1 MGFLRNYL
9 VFLLTVCFLV
19 NVGAQT
25 QVTEPFSK
33 IKVSGNIKAELIP
46 STSPKV
52 EYTVLE
58 GDPNDLVI
66 DVLGD
71 QLEIRFKNTR
81 FWEYFQNTKAK
92 VKIYYTKLD
101 RLDCAAGS
109 KVVAVNNICS
119 KRLYV
124 DASSGASCD
133 LAFEGEEISVD
144 GSSGAE
150 IRLQGNATSISF
162 DVSSGA
168 ELDAFELI
176 TQRAS
181 GDASSGAQAKVHCS
195 QHLDADASSGGEVKF
210 RGKPASVN
218 KQSSSGGSVRAL

>member
-1 MGFLRNYL
+1 MRFVQIYL
-9 VFLLTVCFLV
+9 MLFFTVCCWV
-19 NVGAQT
+19 NLGAQT

-46 STSPKV
+46 SASHKV
-52 EYTVLE
+52 EYTILE
-58 GDPNDLVI
+58 GDPSDLVI

-71 QLEIRFKNTR
+71 QLEIRFKNVR
-81 FWEYFQNTKAK
+81 FWEYFRHAKAK
-92 VKIYYTKLD
+92 VKIYYTQLE
-101 RLDCAAGS
+101 RLDCNAGS
-109 KVVAVNNICS
+109 KIVAVDKICS

-124 DASSGASCD
+124 DVSSGASCD
-133 LAFEGEEISVD
+133 VVFDGEEIIVD
-144 GSSGAE
+144 ASSGAE
-150 IRLQGNATSISF
+150 IRLQGVASSIAF

-181 GDASSGAQAKVHCS
+181 GDASSGAQAKVYCS
-195 QHLDADASSGGEVKF
+195 ESLDADASSGGEVKF